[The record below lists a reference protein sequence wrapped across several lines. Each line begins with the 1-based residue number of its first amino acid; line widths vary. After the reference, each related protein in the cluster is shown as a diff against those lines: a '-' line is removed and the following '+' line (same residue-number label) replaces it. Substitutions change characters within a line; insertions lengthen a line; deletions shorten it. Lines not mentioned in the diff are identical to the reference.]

1 MSPVERYL
9 SVEDTSREALAALG
23 LDVTYGALLADG
35 TTLGKVWA
43 EELPEL
49 PPGVE
54 DLGTDG
60 AALLELLAP
69 APEGWP

>member
-1 MSPVERYL
+1 MIERYL
-9 SVEDTSREALAALG
+9 SVDDSAREALAALG

-35 TTLGKVWA
+35 STLGKVWL
-43 EELPEL
+43 EELPAL
-49 PPGVE
+49 PEGVE

-60 AALLELLAP
+60 SALLELLAP